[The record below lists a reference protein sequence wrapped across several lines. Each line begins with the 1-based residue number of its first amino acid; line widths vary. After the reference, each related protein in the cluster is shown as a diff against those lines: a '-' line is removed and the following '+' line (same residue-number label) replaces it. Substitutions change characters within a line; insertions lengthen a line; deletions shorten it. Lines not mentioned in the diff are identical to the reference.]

1 MRCNWLHSVCFQV
14 GSFQLFVNGFKD
26 ADYWLRRFESE
37 PIPESTAKH
46 FQFQF
51 ERLVVLDYIIR
62 NTGKIKYFALKNVCA
77 FRHVFDILTLQMT
90 FGYVKYNKKIFRLF
104 Y

>member
-1 MRCNWLHSVCFQV
+1 M
-14 GSFQLFVNGFKD
+14 NGFKD

-62 NTGKIKYFALKNVCA
+62 NTGKINLFPLKNSVQLA
-77 FRHVFDILTLQMT
+77 MFLTLKLHNNPLNIM
-90 FGYVKYNKKIFRLF
+90 I
-104 Y
+104 